1 MYFNDRLLMP
11 ALIPSTRACIVIFSL
26 ALLIMPGISM
36 SKPLNA
42 DGKPGAVGLTL
53 SGGGARGLAHV
64 GILHV
69 IDSAGLKIDYI
80 TGTSMGAIAGALYA
94 SGYTVAEIE
103 SIAVSMDWNAMF
115 GRFAELENVH
125 LRHRENFERNII
137 ELPFEQGRF
146 SLKTGVIEGQQ
157 MWNQLHELFFH
168 VRHIDDF
175 SDLPIPFACV
185 ATDIETGEAI
195 VMKNGNIVSAIRASM
210 SIPAVLTTVERNER
224 KLVDGGV
231 VNNFPVDV
239 VKDMGADFVVGVN
252 VSQGL
257 RQARELITP
266 VDIIYQMAF
275 FQDAQRF
282 NLNREV
288 TDIYIKPDLKGF
300 TAASFDSTI
309 EIIEQGKRIARQYYS
324 QFEELA
330 LAQQA
335 AKTNEK
341 HMSSDTEKETEAEQ
355 EKMADPRYEPD
366 DRLVEHA
373 GMEPEGTDKFSR
385 NNFIVVDSVVFN
397 GLERVRPSFISNIA
411 GINRGDTLGPR
422 DLTRI
427 TNRLFA
433 TGYFNRIDYDID
445 WNTPDNPETILK
457 LNFFEDPFNKISA
470 ALHYN
475 SFLGVGII
483 AGVSA
488 NKFLL
493 YSLSAEVRARI
504 GEKPAVY
511 AGLDLFADDRQ
522 RTWINTSF
530 SGDYFSFDV
539 YENFEPLARYSQG
552 YTHFETTINRVTG
565 RRSYISGGASLY
577 YQRLSPGTRS
587 DMRIDGSNEG
597 IRSFIRW
604 KMHSLNRHAFP
615 QRGQRGSLSA
625 TWYSNQDPSLKITD
639 ESGNTLSLSDI
650 GITINNFLQAR
661 FNWESYIPVSSSLT
675 SFTRFQAGYNFDYN
689 QGFINMF
696 NVGGIS
702 PYLRDQV
709 SFAGLNE
716 YELMTKSIFAG
727 AMGWQYNVWDRFYLT
742 PIINAAL
749 YDFEIDELYNITPD
763 NFILGAALDIGF
775 LTGVGPMNATFSY
788 SPQTNNILAFIN
800 LGWSF

>member
-1 MYFNDRLLMP
+1 MNWVFIFNRLKELAAIASARTAVLLLVLVMTGRP
-11 ALIPSTRACIVIFSL
+11 ASSL
-26 ALLIMPGISM
+26 PDSSLSGISQPAI
-36 SKPLNA
+36 SLSAASPA
-42 DGKPGAVGLTL
+42 DDGPGRIGLTL

-64 GILHV
+64 GVLHV

-80 TGTSMGAIAGALYA
+80 TGTSMGSIAAAMYA
-94 SGYTVAEIE
+94 SGYTVTEIE
-103 SIAVSMDWNAMF
+103 NIALSMDWNAMF

-146 SLKTGVIEGQQ
+146 SIKTGVIEGQQ

-168 VRHIDDF
+168 VRHINDF
-175 SDLPIPFACV
+175 SSLTIPFACV
-185 ATDIETGEAI
+185 ATDIETGDAV

-210 SIPAVLTTVERNER
+210 AIPAVLTTVERNGR

-239 VKDMGADFVVGVN
+239 VKNMGADFVIGVN

-257 RQARELITP
+257 RSATELITP
-266 VDIIYQMAF
+266 LDIIYQMGF
-275 FQDAQRF
+275 FQDAHRF
-282 NLNREV
+282 NLNRDM
-288 TDIYIKPDLKGF
+288 TDIYIEPDLKSF
-300 TAASFDSTI
+300 TAASFDSAI
-309 EIIEQGKRIARQYYS
+309 EIIEEGKRIARQYYAH
-324 QFEELA
+324 FEELA

-335 AKTNEK
+335 ARPGEK
-341 HMSSDTEKETEAEQ
+341 PASLSGEKNPAGRTTAIQ
-355 EKMADPRYEPD
+355 EKMTR
-366 DRLVEHA
+366 
-373 GMEPEGTDKFSR
+373 TDY
-385 NNFIVVDSVVFN
+385 IVVDSVLFN
-397 GLERVRPSFISNIA
+397 GLDRVRPGFITNIA
-411 GINRGDTLGPR
+411 GINRGDTLKPR

-433 TGYFNRIDYDID
+433 TGYFNRIDYDLLRQV
-445 WNTPDNPETILK
+445 PDKPETNLIF
-457 LNFFEDPFNKISA
+457 NFYEDPFNRISA

-493 YSLSAEVRARI
+493 YSLSADVRARI
-504 GEKPAVY
+504 GEKPAIY

-522 RTWINTSF
+522 RTWINTNF
-530 SGDYFSFDV
+530 SGDYFSFEV
-539 YENFEPLARYSQG
+539 YEDFEPLARYSQG
-552 YTHFETTINRVTG
+552 YTHFETSINRITG
-565 RRSYISGGASLY
+565 RRSYLSGGAALY

-587 DMRIDGSNEG
+587 DIRIEGSNRG
-597 IRSFIRW
+597 IRTFLGW

-625 TWYSNQDPSLKITD
+625 NWYFNQDPSLRITD
-639 ESGNTLSLSDI
+639 ASGRSLSLSDI
-650 GITINNFLQAR
+650 GISINNFLQAR
-661 FNWESYIPVSSSLT
+661 FNWESYIPVSPTLT
-675 SFTRFQAGYNFDYN
+675 SFTRFQAGYNFDYH

-696 NVGGIS
+696 NVGGIY
-702 PYLRDQV
+702 PYLRDQI

-742 PIINAAL
+742 PIVNGAF
-749 YDFEIDELYNITPD
+749 YDFEIDELSTITPD
-763 NFILGAALDIGF
+763 NFIFGAALDVGF
-775 LTGVGPMNATFSY
+775 LTGIGPMNATFSY
-788 SPQTNNILAFIN
+788 SPKTNKILAFIN
-800 LGWSF
+800 LGWTF